1 MSTNP
6 SDNTNLIDDVSTG
19 VSNSQSYFEYRQ
31 YSLNN
36 MNMDTYGSDDEEQI
50 VGGADKSIDT
60 FVSDLNPS
68 KIYDHISKVKN
79 EDLSEDDLQ
88 TYLYAIIDHQG
99 LIVHNLV
106 SYSEFLDRGVAE
118 ILQQLFK
125 INRPFPNTRD
135 ITEADKKIKTIKLNI
150 EFSDI
155 HVGMPTHG
163 QFKGGETQPLFPR
176 EARLTGVPYSAPITM
191 SCLITMTAI
200 DVNENEDSISVK
212 VKPFTACNIPIMT
225 GSSKCHTRNLTRAAL
240 KFHGEDPNEEGGV
253 FILKGQEFIIDH
265 IESSRFNK
273 LQCHFIDSTELN
285 RGDFLSQPPNERFG
299 NSSQVKISLMSSG
312 QITIEINSI
321 KFLNVKI
328 PFYLVYRLLGMTDAS
343 EIVRTIIYDDA
354 STNPD
359 DIKIKQILNNA
370 FHIPD
375 KKFGHVQYES
385 NRRALIEGMAREM
398 VKNMGNRI
406 IDETKGEQKS
416 YVNQDLLLN
425 MDNVFL
431 PHMGKTPDSR
441 IVKLRVLGTMIR
453 EVLLTHLGVIP
464 ASDRDSLANKRM
476 QGAGTCMPKLFKTM
490 FNSYIITPFLN
501 QVRKEIKNSPWD
513 QIKTNINRIADLF
526 ENVVQ
531 SADLTRG
538 LEQGITSSNK
548 TITRSHQKELA
559 NRVSSKLLE
568 RKNFL
573 NYVCSLR
580 SVISHGTSNA
590 SKQTKRADEIRR
602 VHPTMPGYIC
612 PIHSADSGENV
623 GTKKNLALTA
633 TICGAGNSYNLKLKL
648 LSDPDVIELKKV
660 KLEDISKE
668 KLSSVYVNG
677 EWIGCTKNGH
687 QLVERYRKLRR
698 EHKTVDRFTTIVWDT
713 LTDKVD
719 FLLDADRLLRPLLIV
734 DSNIEEYKTAKRSGS
749 SVEFLQNVRLT
760 KKHIDD
766 IKTGEITFG
775 DLVEDGIVEY
785 VSPEEHENCWVCPS
799 LADLRIHKNN
809 VLNQYT
815 HLEIEASILGLASHI
830 SVLANYTQPAR
841 STYESNQSRQTA
853 GWYAL
858 NFQDRADKNKTW
870 QYYNQTP
877 LCRTITARYI
887 PPNGNNIF
895 IGYMCNGANQ
905 EDSVTFKKSAAE
917 RGLFSCSFFKKESH
931 ELEQDEEFATPD
943 PRRTK
948 NMKSNGNYNKL
959 IDGVTPIGT
968 TVVKGDI
975 LIGVIMKNNRRGQ
988 SNKTVDYEFVDRS
1001 IMYKS
1006 NEPAVVS
1013 KVIDDRGPNHERF
1026 ITVVL
1031 RYQRNL
1037 MVGDKCLDLSHDV
1050 LTDQGWLNIDEVTMY
1065 NKVATVNPKGE
1076 IEYHLPTRTI
1086 GYEVDEE
1093 MYEIE
1098 NTLISQCVTKN
1109 HSMYVSK
1116 RYGRAGIWQ
1125 PYELVEAESIFGQR
1139 RKYKM
1144 DGINTYPDIEF
1155 HEFGGWKIPMDFW
1168 LQFLG
1173 IWIADG
1179 FANDTG
1185 VYIKVCRERKI
1196 EFITRI
1202 LQEIGVSYRTHM
1214 EKREGFLDQQSFVI
1228 TDKIWKYEFIALSKG
1243 AVNKSLPDYVWKL
1256 SQSQCRILLDSLIE
1270 GDGTRGKT
1278 SEAYYTSS
1286 QKLADDIQRLCT
1298 HAGYAGTLYTR
1309 YPAGTEFM
1317 IKDRKIVST
1326 ADGFEIS
1333 IIKDKLRPEINN
1345 GHTKKQSAQTER
1357 YVHYKGRVACLEVPN
1372 HTFFVRRNGKV
1383 SITGN
1388 CSTRSG
1394 NKAISAIMSPES
1406 DLPYTE
1412 SGITLDCVM
1421 NPHSL
1426 PSRMTIGQVM
1436 ETTLSKVCARK
1447 GISIDITAFRN
1458 VTPENLMDTMQQNG
1472 FRYNG
1477 KERMFNGETGRY
1489 YDIGVFCGPT
1499 YVQKLQK
1506 YVLDNGYSVSRTCPT
1521 DATTGQ
1527 PLSGKAS
1534 NGGLRLGEMEL
1545 WSLEAHGAEAFTYE
1559 KFSQDSDGF
1568 RMWICRRCGH
1578 HAVYNQRDQIYT
1590 CKRCKDLAD
1599 ISIVES
1605 TRASVVFQQELAG
1618 SNIKVKLGLK
1628 PREFEVL
1635 E

>member
-1037 MVGDKCLDLSHDV
+1037 MVGDKS
-1050 LTDQGWLNIDEVTMY
+1050 
-1065 NKVATVNPKGE
+1065 
-1076 IEYHLPTRTI
+1076 
-1086 GYEVDEE
+1086 
-1093 MYEIE
+1093 
-1098 NTLISQCVTKN
+1098 
-1109 HSMYVSK
+1109 
-1116 RYGRAGIWQ
+1116 
-1125 PYELVEAESIFGQR
+1125 
-1139 RKYKM
+1139 
-1144 DGINTYPDIEF
+1144 
-1155 HEFGGWKIPMDFW
+1155 
-1168 LQFLG
+1168 
-1173 IWIADG
+1173 
-1179 FANDTG
+1179 
-1185 VYIKVCRERKI
+1185 
-1196 EFITRI
+1196 
-1202 LQEIGVSYRTHM
+1202 
-1214 EKREGFLDQQSFVI
+1214 
-1228 TDKIWKYEFIALSKG
+1228 
-1243 AVNKSLPDYVWKL
+1243 
-1256 SQSQCRILLDSLIE
+1256 
-1270 GDGTRGKT
+1270 
-1278 SEAYYTSS
+1278 
-1286 QKLADDIQRLCT
+1286 
-1298 HAGYAGTLYTR
+1298 
-1309 YPAGTEFM
+1309 
-1317 IKDRKIVST
+1317 
-1326 ADGFEIS
+1326 
-1333 IIKDKLRPEINN
+1333 
-1345 GHTKKQSAQTER
+1345 
-1357 YVHYKGRVACLEVPN
+1357 
-1372 HTFFVRRNGKV
+1372 
-1383 SITGN
+1383 
-1388 CSTRSG
+1388 STRSG
-1394 NKAISAIMSPES
+1394 NKAICAILCPES
-1406 DLPYTE
+1406 DMAYTE
-1412 SGITLDCVM
+1412 SGITLDAVF